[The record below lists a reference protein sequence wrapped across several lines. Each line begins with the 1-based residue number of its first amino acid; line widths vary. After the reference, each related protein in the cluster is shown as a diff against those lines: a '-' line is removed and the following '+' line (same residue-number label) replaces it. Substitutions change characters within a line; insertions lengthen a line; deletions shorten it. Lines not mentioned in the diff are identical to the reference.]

1 MDEINKRIDD
11 LEHRIISLEKDK
23 RNRKIKSRITSISII
38 IFIIIAAI
46 FFLIYIKVLSDFL
59 VNF

>member
-23 RNRKIKSRITSISII
+23 KNRKIKSRITSISII
-38 IFIIIAAI
+38 IFIIVAAI
-46 FFLIYIKVLSDFL
+46 LFLIYLKILSDMFT
-59 VNF
+59 NF